1 MHVCVCVCVCV
12 YVCMCVCVCVCV
24 YKSDIQ
30 LQEVLKYKILETFNY
45 NLNPRISSLQMLHF
59 SPF

>member
-1 MHVCVCVCVCV
+1 MYVCMHVYVCVCI
-12 YVCMCVCVCVCV
+12 CMYVCVCV

-30 LQEVLKYKILETFNY
+30 LQEVLNYKILETFNY
-45 NLNPRISSLQMLHF
+45 NLNPRISSLQILHF